1 MLLFILDYTRLPR
14 RKSLDVTLFLT
25 TILGFVEG
33 VVSMEKI
40 MNCFPSVVLK
50 PILTVKGIP

>member
-33 VVSMEKI
+33 VVSMEKM

-50 PILTVKGIP
+50 PILTVKGFP